1 MCKVF
6 ISCPSKSECHSG
18 TGSQTDGRTVGQTE
32 QRCTQ
37 ILNIWAVSSFHRKMA
52 GQRADGRETER
63 ERDGGKER
71 QMGREIRSNERA
83 AGVKRPLHSVNS
95 DIVCMSVALF
105 LRLPVCLS
113 VIRSLS
119 LAYPKLTSFR
129 SPNDPVTMI
138 HPSLWGCTV
147 CVCVWQLA
155 IKFVFMGLHFWE
167 SLKTGRRR
175 GSKCQRY

>member
-1 MCKVF
+1 M
-6 ISCPSKSECHSG
+6 PQWDRQPNGRADSG
-18 TGSQTDGRTVGQTE
+18 TDRATLHANIKYLSCVKFSPQDGRAE
-32 QRCTQ
+32 
-37 ILNIWAVSSFHRKMA
+37 
-52 GQRADGRETER
+52 GRREGDRER
-63 ERDGGKER
+63 EMEGKRER
-71 QMGREIRSNERA
+71 QMGREIRSYERA

-95 DIVCMSVALF
+95 DIVCMSVSLS